1 MPTELTPVLS
11 KYLQEYEHSACV
23 LFWIPKRQAI
33 STDTSFEIKMM
44 VKTYA
49 IKIIF
54 RSHEPF
60 QSYQLTDQ
68 QLAIWL
74 KNSAH

>member
-33 STDTSFEIKMM
+33 STHTSFEVKMV
-44 VKTYA
+44 VK
-49 IKIIF
+49 IGIF

-60 QSYQLTDQ
+60 QSYLLPGQAD
-68 QLAIWL
+68 
-74 KNSAH
+74 SAKKAG